1 MDPSLGAW
9 IFFHCCAK
17 LVWFGLPRRGTT
29 SQNNSWSSIV
39 TYSHMHQLFHEVW
52 MFRKFLVKTQLHINN
67 NAILERNWPYYARRG
82 SWCWTKCNFPKPGAV
97 KVGHTILAY
106 LPFIY
111 LLLILLCSLLWL
123 NYYHE
128 YWSQT
133 SRQMQIKI
141 NHYWYSFK
149 GRHKGGLFLES
160 CFKGDWSKH
169 RA

>member
-1 MDPSLGAW
+1 MKYEC
-9 IFFHCCAK
+9 F
-17 LVWFGLPRRGTT
+17 V
-29 SQNNSWSSIV
+29 
-39 TYSHMHQLFHEVW
+39 
-52 MFRKFLVKTQLHINN
+52 KFLVETQLHIND

-111 LLLILLCSLLWL
+111 LLLILLCSFLWL

-160 CFKGDWSKH
+160 CFIGDWSKH
-169 RA
+169 RAPYFEKNGILLPKLFWSTVRKNCSIDREKLLKFEAEGREFEIFWDL

>member
-1 MDPSLGAW
+1 M
-9 IFFHCCAK
+9 
-17 LVWFGLPRRGTT
+17 
-29 SQNNSWSSIV
+29 
-39 TYSHMHQLFHEVW
+39 
-52 MFRKFLVKTQLHINN
+52 KTQLHINN
-67 NAILERNWPYYARRG
+67 NAILERNWPYYIAARFLMLDEMQFSKTGG
-82 SWCWTKCNFPKPGAV
+82 SESGTHNTC
-97 KVGHTILAY
+97 AY

-169 RA
+169 RAPCFGKKWLCKYQFQNWDQLLLKINRTDATSDCSVSKMD

>member
-1 MDPSLGAW
+1 MCGAV
-9 IFFHCCAK
+9 
-17 LVWFGLPRRGTT
+17 LDVGR
-29 SQNNSWSSIV
+29 
-39 TYSHMHQLFHEVW
+39 
-52 MFRKFLVKTQLHINN
+52 
-67 NAILERNWPYYARRG
+67 NAIFQNRG
-82 SWCWTKCNFPKPGAV
+82 QWKWDTQ
-97 KVGHTILAY
+97 Y

-169 RA
+169 RAPCFGKKWLCKYQFQNWDQLLLKINRTDATSDAQFKRWIKSGCNFEHATLAFVNTIYLGKCAKQCPIEFNVNLTN

>member
-1 MDPSLGAW
+1 M
-9 IFFHCCAK
+9 IK
-17 LVWFGLPRRGTT
+17 T
-29 SQNNSWSSIV
+29 SALSKKKPHLV
-39 TYSHMHQLFHEVW
+39 TYFHIHQFFMKYECFV
-52 MFRKFLVKTQLHINN
+52 KFLVETQLHIND

-111 LLLILLCSLLWL
+111 LLLIFLCSFLWL